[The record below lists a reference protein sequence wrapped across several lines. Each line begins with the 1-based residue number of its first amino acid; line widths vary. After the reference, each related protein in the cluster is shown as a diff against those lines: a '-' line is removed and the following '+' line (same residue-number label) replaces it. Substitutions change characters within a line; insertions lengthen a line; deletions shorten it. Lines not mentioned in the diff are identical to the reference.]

1 MFSHAY
7 LGDAVALTRSNL
19 RQLLALSQRRRDQRA
34 EHRTARVLELRIAR
48 MVACTRRTQH
58 ASLRYHPIQ
67 LSDHVTRELPIKL
80 SDSPDTHTQLRRD
93 LRREQGGG
101 EVFSHASHPR
111 SAPSR
116 FPPRS
121 PLSSADR
128 NPTGKALAVEDCH
141 GCGIAPA
148 RAAARKRWFSS
159 VSSALSMFVPSLS
172 WQNDPV
178 NTK

>member
-1 MFSHAY
+1 MFSHAD

-48 MVACTRRTQH
+48 MVACTRTQ
-58 ASLRYHPIQ
+58 IQ
-67 LSDHVTRELPIKL
+67 LSDHETRELPIKL

-148 RAAARKRWFSS
+148 RAAARKRVFSS
-159 VSSALSMFVPSLS
+159 VSSAFAMFVPSLS
-172 WQNDPV
+172 WQIDPMLM
-178 NTK
+178 

>member
-1 MFSHAY
+1 VFSHAY

-48 MVACTRRTQH
+48 MVACTRRTQTH
-58 ASLRYHPIQ
+58 HYHPIQ

-148 RAAARKRWFSS
+148 RAAARKRVFSS
-159 VSSALSMFVPSLS
+159 VSSAFAMFVPSLS
-172 WQNDPV
+172 WQIDPMLM
-178 NTK
+178 